1 MLADA
6 LGYDPTLRPHRRHV
20 APIFRWSAAVVYCI
34 GVVYLLVQNSAIAT
48 FVLYASGAA
57 GLVATGRRI
66 RRDHAALCADR
77 DQFARLLKAA
87 PQIFWVAGPEGEI
100 RYLSNRFTELTGMDA
115 KRAVRDKRWKET
127 VCPEDLP
134 SLEGLWLNARASASD
149 TRSYFRLRCRDGTF
163 RWMHSAGRPILSAA
177 NGGITHW
184 VGGLS
189 EVDSELRAQHSA
201 EAANRDLKTQI
212 AAEGE
217 ELAQVRW
224 RFRSLF
230 HDRNIGVIEIDL
242 GEVQR
247 RLDALRTSGVETLP
261 DYLDAH
267 PEVLS
272 SLIAVARTVE
282 VNPTLVTMFGFDDD
296 GRYLLS
302 NSAANN
308 RTGGKLPLR
317 SIIESLFAGVHQLS
331 GVARLTKRSGERLVV
346 AYAVNIS
353 PDFTSYSTLVDIT
366 EQEEAAEMRLAAQ
379 EQLARVR
386 KATTLGALSLSIA
399 HELNQP
405 LTSMRIELGSL
416 RRRADA
422 LAHSDPLRDGLDRVA
437 RQCERLS
444 NVVQQTRDR
453 VLDQKQSIEPVSL
466 VAIAR
471 QVPILLERELHTD
484 AVELSLDLPPTVPT
498 IHADAIELQQV
509 FANLVLN
516 AIEALR
522 AKPADIRTV
531 SIMVEHRAAR
541 LHVRVQDNGPGIDE
555 THLKSL
561 FEPFFTTKARGIGM
575 GLQVCRAVIES
586 LGGDLHARNGAEG
599 GALFEFS
606 LPIQ

>member
-6 LGYDPTLRPHRRHV
+6 LGFEPTPRSRRRRV
-20 APIFRWSAAVVYCI
+20 RSIFWWSAALIYCS
-34 GVVYLLVQNSAIAT
+34 GAVYLFVQHSATAT
-48 FVLYASGAA
+48 FALYAGGATA
-57 GLVATGRRI
+57 LVAIGRRV
-66 RRDHAALCADR
+66 RRDRMALRAER
-77 DQFARLLKAA
+77 DQFVRLLKAA
-87 PQIFWVAGPEGEI
+87 PQIYWVAGPDGEI
-100 RYLSNRFTELTGMDA
+100 RYLSDRFTELTGMDA
-115 KRAVRDKRWKET
+115 KRAVHDKRWKET
-127 VCPEDLP
+127 VFPEDLP
-134 SLEGLWLNARASASD
+134 SLEGLWLNARAGATD
-149 TRSYFRLRCRDGTF
+149 TRSYFRMRCHDGSY
-163 RWMHSAGRPILSAA
+163 RWMHSVGRPILSAEH
-177 NGGITHW
+177 GGITHW

-189 EVDSELRAQHSA
+189 EVDPELRAKHSA
-201 EAANRDLKTQI
+201 EAANRDLKTKI

-217 ELAQVRW
+217 ELARVRW

-247 RLDALRTSGVETLP
+247 RLDALRASGVETLP

-267 PEVLS
+267 PEILS

-282 VNPTLVTMFGFDDD
+282 VNPTLVTMLGFDDD
-296 GRYLLS
+296 GRYLLA
-302 NSAANN
+302 NAPANN
-308 RTGGKLPLR
+308 RTGANLPIR
-317 SIIESLFAGVHQLS
+317 SIIEALFVGVHKLS
-331 GVARLTKRSGERLVV
+331 GVAHLSKPNGERLVV
-346 AYAVNIS
+346 AYGVNIS

-366 EQEEAAEMRLAAQ
+366 EQEEGAEMRLAAQ

-416 RRRADA
+416 QRSADA
-422 LAHSDPLRDGLDRVA
+422 LAHSDPFRDGLDRMA
-437 RQCERLS
+437 RQCERLG
-444 NVVQQTRDR
+444 NVVQRARDR
-453 VLDQKQSIEPVSL
+453 VLDQRQAIEPISL

-471 QVPILLERELHTD
+471 QVPILLERELHSD

-498 IHADAIELQQV
+498 IRADAIELQQV

-522 AKPADIRTV
+522 AKAADIRTV
-531 SIMVEHRAAR
+531 CITVEHRAAR
-541 LHVRVQDNGPGIDE
+541 LYVRVEDNGPGIDE
-555 THLKSL
+555 AHLKSL

-586 LGGDLHARNGAEG
+586 LGGDLQARNCSGG

>member
-1 MLADA
+1 MLTDA
-6 LGYDPTLRPHRRHV
+6 LGCDPMLHHQRRRV
-20 APIFRWSAAVVYCI
+20 ATIFRWSAAVAYCI
-34 GVVYLLVQNSAIAT
+34 GAVYLFLQDSAIAT

-57 GLVATGRRI
+57 VLATTGRRI
-66 RRDHAALCADR
+66 RRDHAELRADR

-100 RYLSNRFTELTGMDA
+100 RYLSDRFTELTGLDA
-115 KRAVRDKRWKET
+115 KSAVHDKRWKET

-149 TRSYFRLRCRDGTF
+149 TRSYFRLRCRDGSY
-163 RWMHSAGRPILSAA
+163 RWMHSAGRPILSATH
-177 NGGITHW
+177 GGITHW

-247 RLDALRTSGVETLP
+247 RLDALRASGVESLP

-267 PEVLS
+267 PEILS

-282 VNPTLVTMFGFDDD
+282 VNPTLVKMFGFDDD

-302 NSAANN
+302 NSPATN
-308 RTGGKLPLR
+308 RTGGNLPLR
-317 SIIESLFAGVHQLS
+317 SIIQSLFAGVQQLS
-331 GVARLTKRSGERLVV
+331 GVAHLTKPNGERLVV

-416 RRRADA
+416 QRRAGA
-422 LAHSDPLRDGLDRVA
+422 LAHSGPLRDGLDRVA
-437 RQCERLS
+437 RQCERLG
-444 NVVQQTRDR
+444 NVVQRTRDR
-453 VLDQKQSIEPVSL
+453 VLDQRQLIEPVSL
-466 VAIAR
+466 VAIAL
-471 QVPILLERELHTD
+471 QLPVLLERELHTD

-522 AKPADIRTV
+522 AKPGIRAV
-531 SIMVEHRAAR
+531 SITVEHRAAR

-561 FEPFFTTKARGIGM
+561 FEPFFTTKAQGIGM